1 MNVFSMESGL
11 LIAALTLFFF
21 GGYAVAEDSV
31 PKPHVVSV
39 IDKHPLAIAQQQLKQ
54 AHEYYKKGEIDQ
66 VEKSLQA
73 ASQSLQ
79 GHQKNKAAAAL
90 ASEIKQLQE
99 KISQSSD
106 SHESTISR
114 LWHRSSALVAREI
127 EHATKSWNDSSTAN
141 EILKYLIDARM
152 HFSYAEH
159 DLFENHDA
167 EKANEDIK
175 NTLAYLDKANA
186 IANPQMREMIT
197 VLKKEIQHLPTDQT
211 NAEEVQTILQAL
223 ETAATSVEKANDSVS
238 QEIQTR
244 SKKIVVDIKNLKKDI
259 FILEKHQQYDAVMEK
274 LQKLDKFL

>member
-1 MNVFSMESGL
+1 MKVFSMESGL
-11 LIAALTLFFF
+11 LMAALILFFF
-21 GGYAVAEDSV
+21 GGHAVAEDLAL
-31 PKPHVVSV
+31 KPHVVSV
-39 IDKHPLAIAQQQLKQ
+39 TDKHLLAIAQQQLKQ

-66 VEKSLQA
+66 VNKSLQA

-79 GHQKNKAAAAL
+79 GHQENKAAAAL
-90 ASEIKQLQE
+90 VSEIKQLQE

-106 SHESTISR
+106 AHEGTISR

-141 EILKYLIDARM
+141 ETLKYLIDARM
-152 HFSYAEH
+152 HFSYTEH
-159 DLFENHDA
+159 DLFANHNA

-175 NTLAYLDKANA
+175 STLTYLDKANA

-211 NAEEVQTILQAL
+211 NAEEVQIILQAL
-223 ETAATSVEKANDSVS
+223 ETAATSVEKANNSVS

-244 SKKIVVDIKNLKKDI
+244 SKKIVTDIKNLKKDI
-259 FILEKHQQYDAVMEK
+259 FILEKRQQYDAVMEK
-274 LQKLDKFL
+274 LQNLDKLL